1 MTRWLGDKLE
11 SLPNLLRVYRVYP
24 EFTKKRVYT
33 RVNSEGEWTRKL
45 VRVSELTQEFDNH
58 GWVY

>member
-1 MTRWLGDKLE
+1 MSRWLGDKLE

-45 VRVSELTQEFDNH
+45 VRVNKLT
-58 GWVY
+58 